1 MSTKIILSDVEK
13 NVVNLLKKT
22 AEFIE
27 QSRGGNATVEV
38 RLAGGWVRDKLL
50 GFSSDDLDVT
60 LNKIN
65 GIDFAKAI
73 LEYVNVLDPKI
84 AIPYK
89 QSIGKLTVNPDQSKH
104 LETATLSL
112 YGLDIDFV
120 GLREEIYDDKS
131 RIPVVH
137 QGTIETD
144 TYRRDFTLN
153 SLFYNIRSEQ
163 IEDITKRG
171 FTDLKNRNLVTPI
184 SPIRSFLE
192 DPLRILRGLRFA
204 SRFKFT
210 LDPSL
215 HDAVQN
221 LGVQKAFN
229 IKVSKERVGEEVEKM
244 LRGPNP
250 DLSLHLIYSSGA
262 SSFMFGPIPDGKNKV
277 PQKSVEAAIHLFKQF
292 QELFSKL
299 PSLSDDD
306 RFSIWLFTALLPW
319 AQQSIIQKKKLTFI
333 PAVLARDNLKLNNHV
348 ITQLNTSCLYADVFD
363 ALANDLAKATRSEI
377 GNVVRQIGKNWA
389 VAFLS
394 SLLYSYCKREDEKIS
409 DVFMKF
415 SNLYSLIYDQ
425 NLQKSYEI
433 KPLLD
438 GKQIIQKMEIKPG
451 PELKTI
457 MEQMISWQ
465 FENPEG
471 TVSDLITYL
480 QSLKQIM
487 EGK

>member
-1 MSTKIILSDVEK
+1 MTSKLILSDVEK
-13 NVVNLLKKT
+13 SVVHLLKKT

-27 QSRGGNATVEV
+27 QGHGTNAHVEV

-50 GFSSDDLDVT
+50 GLSSDDLDVT
-60 LNKIN
+60 LKKIN

-73 LEYVNVLDPKI
+73 LEYVNMLDPKT
-84 AIPYK
+84 AVPYK

-104 LETATLSL
+104 LETATLTL

-120 GLREEIYDDKS
+120 GLREETYDDKS
-131 RIPVVH
+131 RIPVVR

-144 TYRRDFTLN
+144 TYRRDFTVN

-171 FTDLKNRNLVTPI
+171 FADLKNKNLVTPI

-204 SRFKFT
+204 SRFNFA

-215 HDAVQN
+215 HDAIQN

-250 DLSLHLIYSSGA
+250 DLSLHLIYSSNA
-262 SSFMFGPIPDGKNKV
+262 SSFMFGPVPEGKNEV
-277 PQKSVEAAIHLFKQF
+277 PQKATESVVYLFKQF
-292 QELFSKL
+292 QELFSRI

-306 RFSIWLFTALLPW
+306 RFSIWLFAALLPW
-319 AQQSIIQKKKLTFI
+319 AQQSIIQKKKLTYI
-333 PAVLARDNLKLNNHV
+333 PAALARDNLKLNNHV
-348 ITQLNTSCLYADVFD
+348 VTQLNTNCLYADVFD
-363 ALANDLAKATRSEI
+363 TLANDLAKASRSEL
-377 GNVVRQIGKNWA
+377 GNVIRQVGKNWTI
-389 VAFLS
+389 VFLS
-394 SLLYSYCKREDEKIS
+394 SLLYSYCKQEDAQLAN
-409 DVFMKF
+409 VFEKF
-415 SNLYSLIYDQ
+415 SKLYNLIYDQ
-425 NLQKSYEI
+425 NLQKSYEV

-438 GKQIIQKMEIKPG
+438 GKQIIEKMEIKPG

-471 TVSDLITYL
+471 TVNDLITYL
-480 QSLKQIM
+480 RSLKEIM